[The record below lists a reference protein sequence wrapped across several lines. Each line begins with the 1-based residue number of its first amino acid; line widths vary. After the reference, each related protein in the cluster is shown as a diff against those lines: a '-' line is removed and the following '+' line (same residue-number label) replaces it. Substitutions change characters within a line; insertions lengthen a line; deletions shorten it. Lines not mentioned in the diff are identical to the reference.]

1 MILYI
6 GNILSSSG
14 MNPPP
19 VELISNEIYKSSKI
33 KMITASNKKNRILRF
48 LHMNYVYWGNYKRVS
63 LMFVDVY
70 STKAFYFTFYF
81 ALISKILS
89 LKYIP
94 IIHGGNIDIRIR
106 KSKLMTKFIFNNSDI
121 NISPSIYIYNILKDN
136 NFSVKYIPNCINSS
150 LYKFKKRQKIRPRII
165 WLRSFHEIYNPK
177 MAINV
182 FKIIKSLYSKTKLT
196 MIGPDKDGSLNHCQ
210 QLSKKYRIDH
220 NIDFLGYLSKTEW
233 IKIARDHDIFI
244 NTSKIDNMPVSVI
257 EMMALG
263 LPIVSTDVGGIPFI
277 LEHGKN
283 SLLVKNNDVQNMASQ
298 IKYLIDKPYFARQIS
313 MRAFEDSKSFSTDLV
328 IPEWS
333 KIINQYS

>member
-6 GNILSSSG
+6 GNILSSKG
-14 MNPPP
+14 MNPSP
-19 VELISNEIYKSSKI
+19 VELIRNEIYKSSKI
-33 KMITASNKKNRILRF
+33 KMIVASNKKNIIFRF
-48 LHMNYVYWGNYKRVS
+48 LHMNYIYWRNYKKVS
-63 LMFVDVY
+63 LMFIDVY

-81 ALISKILS
+81 ALISKFLS

-94 IIHGGNIDIRIR
+94 IIHGGNIELRIK
-106 KSKLMTKFIFNNSDI
+106 KSKSMTKFVFKNSNI
-121 NISPSIYIYNILKDN
+121 NISPSIYVYRIFKKN
-136 NFSVKYIPNCINSS
+136 NFAVKYIPNCINSS
-150 LYKFKKRQKIRPRII
+150 LYKFKKRQKFRPRII
-165 WLRSFHEIYNPK
+165 WLRSFHEIYNPD

-182 FKIIKSLYSKTKLT
+182 FKIISSCYRKTKLT
-196 MIGPDKDGSLNHCQ
+196 MIGPDKDGSLKHCQ

-220 NIDFLGYLSKTEW
+220 NIDFLGYQSKTKW

-263 LPIVSTDVGGIPFI
+263 LPIVSTDVGGIPFL

-283 SLLVKNNDVQNMASQ
+283 SLLVKNNDVENMAYQ
-298 IKYLIDKPYFARQIS
+298 IKYLIKDPHIAGQIS
-313 MRAFEDSKSFSTDLV
+313 MKAFEDSKSFSTDLI

-333 KIINQYS
+333 KIINKYS